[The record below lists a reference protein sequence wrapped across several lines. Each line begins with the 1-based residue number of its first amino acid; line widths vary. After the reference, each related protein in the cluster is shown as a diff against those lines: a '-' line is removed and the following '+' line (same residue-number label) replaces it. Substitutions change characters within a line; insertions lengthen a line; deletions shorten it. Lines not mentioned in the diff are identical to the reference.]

1 MPRTHIHAIT
11 GGLVANKTA
20 ANEDNLGAGPTEGIR
35 FGLKVGYP
43 KQALIGSKKGQRP
56 VSQVVFAAQKLRMY
70 PKLGNPTVIIVVDRI
85 DLDTQITATFNA
97 TDIPI

>member
-1 MPRTHIHAIT
+1 M
-11 GGLVANKTA
+11 
-20 ANEDNLGAGPTEGIR
+20 
-35 FGLKVGYP
+35 
-43 KQALIGSKKGQRP
+43 
-56 VSQVVFAAQKLRMY
+56 SQVVFAAQKLRMY